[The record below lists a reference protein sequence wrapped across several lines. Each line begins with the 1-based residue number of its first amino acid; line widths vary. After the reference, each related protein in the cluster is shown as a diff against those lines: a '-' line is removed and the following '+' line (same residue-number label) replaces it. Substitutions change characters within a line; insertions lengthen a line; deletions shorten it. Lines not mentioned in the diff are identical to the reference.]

1 MDSPMAEA
9 TSGVKRGSLSP
20 LPSSTTKRA
29 KLGVAQDE
37 LTSLNVEL
45 NDTAT
50 LEMWPRRLQEASK
63 DPRKMTMLLSTVL
76 VYVVDALA
84 ETSVKVNFILPLTLT
99 KAKKFVENF
108 NPNERREWEDGI
120 RTCMECNDWSDLITH
135 RTYTVTLQNV
145 FLTMATV
152 SLQKPTVTPI
162 DRASSETM
170 YVSKRF
176 CRW

>member
-1 MDSPMAEA
+1 MAEA
-9 TSGVKRGSLSP
+9 TSGVKHGSLSP

-37 LTSLNVEL
+37 LTSLNIEL
-45 NDTAT
+45 NDAAT
-50 LEMWPRRLQEASK
+50 GGIWPQRLQEASK
-63 DPRKMTMLLSTVL
+63 DSHKMTLLLSTVFMHL
-76 VYVVDALA
+76 NHALA
-84 ETSVKVNFILPLTLT
+84 ETSVKVNFISPVTT
-99 KAKKFVENF
+99 REAKNFVEDF

-120 RTCMECNDWSDLITH
+120 RTCMERNDWSDLLTH
-135 RTYTVTLQNV
+135 RTYTVTLQDV
-145 FLTMATV
+145 FLTMATA